1 MRQDLLKQ
9 FIEFDLDMVRIL
21 LFLFGL
27 IFKLYIDFRSRLKRM
42 ANLDFK
48 Q

>member
-27 IFKLYIDFRSRLKRM
+27 IFKQTEENGEFGL
-42 ANLDFK
+42 
-48 Q
+48 